1 VTQSPAAGF
10 HRGVTIVEVGVSAAC
25 IAVLLAAI
33 PPTAQQQADE
43 AKVTQSLNNLRILG
57 AATANYSADWGDRQF
72 TAEPG
77 RGLKVRSMASK

>member
-1 VTQSPAAGF
+1 M
-10 HRGVTIVEVGVSAAC
+10 TIIEVGVSAAC

-33 PPTAQQQADE
+33 PPTVQQQADE
-43 AKVTQSLNNLRILG
+43 SKVTQSLNDLGNLG
-57 AATANYSADWGDRQF
+57 AATATCSADWGDRQF